1 MNGACNVK
9 LFFGPAPWG
18 PGEGSKGQIS
28 FKFNYKVHFKDFLY
42 QTLCVFSQRKDT
54 KHIRQDFHSDP
65 WVMPQGWDFGA
76 LGGAK
81 LVKNF
86 FFSNMV
92 MWYIKSMGMKS
103 RTECK

>member
-18 PGEGSKGQIS
+18 PGEGPKGQIS
-28 FKFNYKVHFKDFLY
+28 FNFNYKSQFHRFLY
-42 QTLCVFSQRKDT
+42 QTLCVFSQMKDT

-76 LGGAK
+76 LGVPRGSK
-81 LVKNF
+81 KIF
-86 FFSNMV
+86 FQTWSCGISNRR
-92 MWYIKSMGMKS
+92 G
-103 RTECK
+103 